1 MRGAGAVAPDGT
13 AAVTDDRPDWLR
25 RCPPEEPLR
34 DEELVVIARA
44 LVILALTV
52 VLGAVWGAWAFW
64 R

>member
-1 MRGAGAVAPDGT
+1 MAVPDP
-13 AAVTDDRPDWLR
+13 RPDWLR
-25 RCPPEEPLR
+25 RCPPEEPLT